1 MPKFVSPFDRRVNEA
16 LCADDERI
24 RLEEL
29 AKKLAEDAKKKRA
42 NPDDGERK
50 VVRSEQPLYDE
61 TNTNYMHDNPD
72 QDGYL
77 RPYLAWRYALKQ
89 LGTDSSTVIADPR
102 PYNERAYPLLNCE
115 LHGHQIWM
123 HQAQPDVTPQKSTTV
138 TPAFGNFMYSKMVS
152 ETPNPRMSQ
161 R

>member
-42 NPDDGERK
+42 NPDEGERK

-72 QDGYL
+72 RDGYL
-77 RPYLAWRYALKQ
+77 RPVSRMALCVEAI
-89 LGTDSSTVIADPR
+89 GHR
-102 PYNERAYPLLNCE
+102 F
-115 LHGHQIWM
+115 LHR
-123 HQAQPDVTPQKSTTV
+123 DC
-138 TPAFGNFMYSKMVS
+138 
-152 ETPNPRMSQ
+152 
-161 R
+161 

>member
-1 MPKFVSPFDRRVNEA
+1 MPKFVSPFDRRVEEA
-16 LCADDERI
+16 LRADDERI
-24 RLEEL
+24 WLEEL
-29 AKKLAEDAKKKRA
+29 AKRLAEDAKKKGC
-42 NPDDGERK
+42 NPYEDERK
-50 VVRSEQPLYDE
+50 VVHSEQPFYDE
-61 TNTNYMHDNPD
+61 TNTNYMHDSPY

-89 LGTDSSTVIADPR
+89 LGTNSSTVIVDPR

-115 LHGHQIWM
+115 LHGHEIWM

-152 ETPNPRMSQ
+152 KTPSPHMLEE
-161 R
+161 